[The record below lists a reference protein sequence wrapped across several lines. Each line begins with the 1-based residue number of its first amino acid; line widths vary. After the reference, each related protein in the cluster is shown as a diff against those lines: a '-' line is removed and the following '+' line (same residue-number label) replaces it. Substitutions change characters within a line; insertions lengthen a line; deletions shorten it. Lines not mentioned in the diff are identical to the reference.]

1 MRRGL
6 LVPLLVTLPL
16 ACTSTEP
23 PPPAPASASTPTH
36 DPSVGVSLGD
46 AAKLGACA
54 SLTQRVLRGLVGA
67 ASDRGIEDLA
77 GVETE
82 LAAYLDQ
89 RCISEGWADSV
100 VPAMLA
106 CKRGDTACSREALA
120 PVMKHRPEFDRII
133 DRHRKPSR

>member
-1 MRRGL
+1 MRRGIL
-6 LVPLLVTLPL
+6 LTLLVTLPL

-23 PPPAPASASTPTH
+23 PPPTPIPASTPTN
-36 DPSVGVSLGD
+36 DPSVSLGD

-54 SLTQRVLRGLVGA
+54 SITQRVLRGLVGA

-77 GVETE
+77 AVETE

-89 RCISEGWADSV
+89 RCIAEGWADSV

-106 CKRGDTACSREALA
+106 CKRGDKACSREALA
-120 PVMKHRPEFDRII
+120 PVMKHRPDFERII
-133 DRHRKPSR
+133 ERHREPTRR